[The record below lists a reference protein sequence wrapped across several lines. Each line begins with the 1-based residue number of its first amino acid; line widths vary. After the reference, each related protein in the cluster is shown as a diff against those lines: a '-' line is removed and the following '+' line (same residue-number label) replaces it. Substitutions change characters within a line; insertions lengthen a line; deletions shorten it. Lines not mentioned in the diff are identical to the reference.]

1 MGQRQIKK
9 KEAVERKSSRMCEKE
24 AGRGRP
30 VKDGIEGPQD
40 TKRRVSQTGKRNVGW
55 GWGSGDRKNIS

>member
-9 KEAVERKSSRMCEKE
+9 KEAVERKCSRMCEKE

-30 VKDGIEGPQD
+30 VKRQGEGGQ
-40 TKRRVSQTGKRNVGW
+40 
-55 GWGSGDRKNIS
+55 